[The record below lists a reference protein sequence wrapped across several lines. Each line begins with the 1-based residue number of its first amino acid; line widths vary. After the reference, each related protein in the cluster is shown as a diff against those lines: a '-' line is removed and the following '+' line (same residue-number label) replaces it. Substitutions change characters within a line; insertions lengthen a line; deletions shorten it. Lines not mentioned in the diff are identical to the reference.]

1 MVSFVVARLPNTM
14 YGRASRKTKRS
25 GNKPE
30 RFFI

>member
-1 MVSFVVARLPNTM
+1 MMSLLVVRLPNIM

-25 GNKPE
+25 GNKPG